1 MVLTGILL
9 FVLCLLLSAFFSSSE
24 TAFIS
29 VNPYSLEYR
38 DKKGSKAAALARKIV
53 ARTNELLAT
62 ILIGNTL
69 VNAAA
74 ASIAT
79 SLFAS
84 LLPEARRNQAVLYA
98 TVATTVLLLVFGEI
112 NPKTFAAHNAVRTV
126 SLMAYPMRA
135 VMVLFA
141 PLTRI
146 FGWMTGLLMPSS
158 KAGRGPAFRALNEE
172 ETRLALHAGARGL
185 SALRRRIV
193 SGALDIGSRPVKE
206 VMVPRPEIRAIE
218 IDARRDDV
226 LETVRVSG
234 YSRYPVYRGR
244 LDNIEGL
251 VHAKDIISYLIDKKD
266 FSVSDV
272 LRKAFFVPEL
282 ASLEKVLLQMQ
293 EKAVHMALVVDEF
306 GNVDGLVTL
315 EDIIEEIVGDI
326 QDEHDDQAGS
336 WYTALEGGRYLVAGS
351 APVKDVNALVALGIP
366 EKKDYTTLAG
376 FFLYEFGRL
385 PREKEG
391 FEFGGCRLTV
401 EKMSKRRIAL
411 IALAPGASET
421 TGLSATTGLPSGPDR
436 S

>member
-9 FVLCLLLSAFFSSSE
+9 FVLCLFLSAFFSSSE

-38 DKKGSKAAALARKIV
+38 EKTGSKAAALARRIV
-53 ARTNELLAT
+53 ARTNDLLAT

-84 LLPEARRNQAVLYA
+84 VLPAEHRNQAVLYA

-141 PLTRI
+141 PLARV
-146 FGWMTGLLMPSS
+146 FSWMTGLLMPSS
-158 KAGRGPAFRALNEE
+158 KAGRDLTSRALNEE

-193 SGALDIGSRPVKE
+193 SGALDFGSRPIKE

-218 IDARRDDV
+218 IDARREDV
-226 LETVRVSG
+226 LETIRTAG

-251 VHAKDIISYLIDKKD
+251 LHAKDIIGYLIDKKE
-266 FSVSDV
+266 VNVADV

-315 EDIIEEIVGDI
+315 EDIIEEIVGEI
-326 QDEHDDQAGS
+326 RDEHDDQAGS
-336 WYTALEGGRYLVAGS
+336 WYTALDGGRYLIAGS
-351 APVKDVNALVALGIP
+351 APVKDVNALVDLGIP
-366 EKKDYTTLAG
+366 EKKDYMTLAG

-385 PREKEG
+385 PRETDALD
-391 FEFGGCRLTV
+391 FGGCRLTV

-411 IALAPGASET
+411 VELAPCTSKT
-421 TGLSATTGLPSGPDR
+421 TGSPAGPDR
-436 S
+436 P